1 VNLSELQIRAKVR
14 TPWQAVDLGAL
25 MARRWFLPL
34 WLAWLVPAG
43 LCFLLL
49 SLVFN
54 QNPWVVMLV
63 IWWLKPLL
71 ERWPLL
77 LLSRFVFNEHS
88 IRGLTRRQLLGTLVF
103 GALPV
108 LLWRRFDPWRAF
120 SQPIT
125 VLEKQKGPQR
135 KSRWRILSSNCSSAA
150 SWMTVVLAHVE
161 FLLMMAGP
169 VLVMM
174 LLGDQIEIDTW
185 LFLGDDGNLLAH
197 ASNAFALLCMSVVA
211 PFYVAGGFC
220 LYINRRIELEAWD
233 LDLLFRRIARQRSEQ
248 SAASSATLA
257 SLLCGSLLLITAL
270 TVLPAGGVLA
280 AESAGSMMPE
290 QSKEEVLTLLESP
303 PFVVEE
309 EVTQW
314 RWKEGEASEDA
325 SSDWL
330 SDWLIDWLDNQDAMS
345 LDGSG
350 LFQVAEAVVWAG
362 IAVLL
367 ILLARVLM
375 RYLRAPD
382 MLPDPEK
389 TVVEAPKVLMGM
401 SIDAGSLPQD
411 INAAVAAALD
421 QGDMRA
427 ALSLVYRYA
436 LHRLVHH
443 HGVEVESW
451 HTELECAAAVRRHAE
466 LVLDGVFDRLT
477 RVWLR
482 LAYAHELPSRAVIE
496 QLLVSLQKV
505 LK

>member
-1 VNLSELQIRAKVR
+1 
-14 TPWQAVDLGAL
+14 
-25 MARRWFLPL
+25 
-34 WLAWLVPAG
+34 
-43 LCFLLL
+43 
-49 SLVFN
+49 
-54 QNPWVVMLV
+54 
-63 IWWLKPLL
+63 
-71 ERWPLL
+71 
-77 LLSRFVFNEHS
+77 
-88 IRGLTRRQLLGTLVF
+88 
-103 GALPV
+103 
-108 LLWRRFDPWRAF
+108 
-120 SQPIT
+120 
-125 VLEKQKGPQR
+125 
-135 KSRWRILSSNCSSAA
+135 
-150 SWMTVVLAHVE
+150 
-161 FLLMMAGP
+161 
-169 VLVMM
+169 
-174 LLGDQIEIDTW
+174 
-185 LFLGDDGNLLAH
+185 
-197 ASNAFALLCMSVVA
+197 
-211 PFYVAGGFC
+211 
-220 LYINRRIELEAWD
+220 
-233 LDLLFRRIARQRSEQ
+233 
-248 SAASSATLA
+248 
-257 SLLCGSLLLITAL
+257 
-270 TVLPAGGVLA
+270 
-280 AESAGSMMPE
+280 MPE
-290 QSKEEVLTLLESP
+290 QSKEEMLTLLESP

-451 HTELECAAAVRRHAE
+451 HTELECAAAVRRHTE